1 MVKKKGMG
9 VAVGYYLLILIA
21 VAMFGCGFG
30 LQELYRKLRGS
41 GLRISMESACI
52 GALAGLAVLLAVD
65 RFSFEYTPFTLL
77 MATLTA
83 LNGIAF
89 TFCAFR
95 ALDHI
100 NLSLFSLF
108 TMLGGMVLPFMQGIV
123 FYGEGITVAK
133 GICVIFI
140 AAALACTV
148 VKGEK
153 KRGGIFYVGI
163 FLLNG
168 MSGVLSKIY
177 TAGDFP
183 KASAAGY
190 SAWCAALTVVLSGT
204 AWLVLCLW
212 ERSKSGRTEKD
223 RRKIWRSY
231 GIGAVQGSVNKI
243 ANFLLVIA
251 LTHVDASV
259 QYPMVTGGTMI
270 VSTALCFLGEQKP
283 SKREIISIVLAFLG
297 MVALF
302 VIPL

>member
-1 MVKKKGMG
+1 
-9 VAVGYYLLILIA
+9 VGYYLLILLA
-21 VAMFGCGFG
+21 VALFGCGFG
-30 LQELYRKLRGS
+30 LQEAYRRLRGS

-52 GALAGLAVLLAVD
+52 GAFAGLVVLLAMD
-65 RFSFEYTPFTLL
+65 GFSFEYTPFTLL

-108 TMLGGMVLPFMQGIV
+108 TMLGGMVLPFVQGV
-123 FYGEGITVAK
+123 LFYGENITVAK
-133 GICVIFI
+133 IICVIFI
-140 AAALACTV
+140 VAALACTV
-148 VKGEK
+148 VKGERK
-153 KRGGIFYVGI
+153 QGGIFYAGI
-163 FLLNG
+163 FILNG
-168 MSGVLSKIY
+168 MSGVLSKLY

-190 SAWCAALTVVLSGT
+190 SAWCAALTVMLSGT
-204 AWLVLCLW
+204 AWLILCLW
-212 ERSKSGRTEKD
+212 ERSKRGRGEKKD
-223 RRKIWRSY
+223 GKVWRSY
-231 GIGAVQGSVNKI
+231 GIGALQGSINKI

-251 LTHVDASV
+251 LVHVDASV

-283 SKREIISIVLAFLG
+283 SRREIISIILAFLG

-302 VIPL
+302 AIPL